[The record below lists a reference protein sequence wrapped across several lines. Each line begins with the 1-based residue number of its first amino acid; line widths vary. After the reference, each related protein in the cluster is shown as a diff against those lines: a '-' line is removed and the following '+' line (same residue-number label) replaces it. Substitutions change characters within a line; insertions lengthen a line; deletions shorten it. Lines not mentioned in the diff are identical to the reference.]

1 MSYPEKTI
9 IQKDTCSPMLTAA
22 LLTIDKT
29 QKHKISTH
37 SLKLKQD
44 VVHIY
49 HGLSLSH
56 KKAPLK
62 L

>member
-1 MSYPEKTI
+1 
-9 IQKDTCSPMLTAA
+9 MLTAA

-44 VVHIY
+44 VVHIN
-49 HGLSLSH
+49 HGLLLSNKF
-56 KKAPLK
+56 KKKSTTEIVMLGH
-62 L
+62 

>member
-1 MSYPEKTI
+1 
-9 IQKDTCSPMLTAA
+9 MLTAA

-44 VVHIY
+44 VVHIN
-49 HGLSLSH
+49 HGLLLSN
-56 KKAPLK
+56 KKKKSTTEIVMLGH
-62 L
+62 